1 MSEQQNSNDELATQ
15 DMQAQSDQ
23 DIATKRLVKKLVV
36 AVFAMFGFGFAL
48 VPLYD
53 VFCEITGIN
62 GKTSTVAAKASK
74 SVDDSRLV
82 TVEFIARTQGNLPW
96 TFQPQVKRMKV
107 HPGEMHQV
115 NFEVQNLSK
124 ENMVVQA
131 VPSVSPGVA
140 ATYFNKIEC
149 FCFNQQPLVK
159 GQQADL
165 GLQFYI
171 DKELPEEYTTVTLS
185 YTLFDI
191 GESIEQN
198 DFDKLFVMNESTAQT
213 RASYE

>member
-1 MSEQQNSNDELATQ
+1 MSDEQSQMPTGNQQVE
-15 DMQAQSDQ
+15 
-23 DIATKRLVKKLVV
+23 TKKLVKKLVV
-36 AVFAMFGFGFAL
+36 IVFAMFGFGFAL

-53 VFCEITGIN
+53 VFCEVTGLN
-62 GKTSTVAAKASK
+62 GKTNTEAAQVSE
-74 SVDDSRLV
+74 SVDKNRLI

-96 TFQPQVKRMKV
+96 VFQPEVKRMQV

-115 NFEVQNLSK
+115 NFQVENLSTN
-124 ENMVVQA
+124 NMVVQA
-131 VPSVSPGVA
+131 VPSVSPGLA

-149 FCFNQQPLVK
+149 FCFNQQPLIK

-171 DKELPEEYTTVTLS
+171 DKELPKEFSTVTLS

-191 GESIEQN
+191 GKNIDQN
-198 DFDKLFVMNESTAQT
+198 EFDKLFAMNENTAQNE
-213 RASYE
+213 AKL